1 MIEISVTDALLFV
14 WAAIATTYAF
24 KFKEDAHM
32 HKYVIHKIL
41 NDEKLRNEMV
51 KGYAEVQKASEA

>member
-1 MIEISVTDALLFV
+1 MIEVSVTDALLFV
-14 WAAIATTYAF
+14 WAAIATAYAF

-32 HKYVIHKIL
+32 SKYVIHKIL